1 MRTLDNSSP
10 SLRIQ
15 LASSPAIGFRP
26 GDAITGRI
34 IRTEPTICARA
45 RLTVSLLGK
54 SESKITKHGGLTR
67 NTFVGRFHFFGAGGT
82 TQVLFRDQ
90 PLEIPPASGGSS
102 WDFALTMP
110 AAMNTGS
117 GGAAPQYSFLPLR
130 PDTAP
135 ALPPAFHYRG
145 FKRGAGRVIEA
156 SVQYALHAEIQLQ
169 GRRSTKML
177 ETILPLP
184 VEHLVQGPPSITDF
198 HLKRHILS
206 RTISSPRL
214 VPGQEDTAPS
224 LAQKTRKLIGSS
236 TLPRLEFRAEVDV
249 PTVLQLGNATAVP
262 FRIRIRAVR
271 PGTSDLLEHVPQQM
285 RLTSVAVRLEPS
297 VEVRCRIPI
306 REAPFTAAA
315 SAPVVD
321 LVIPDALGRAVNIC
335 CVAAGTREEDLPPP
349 EDLGQLVGLSL
360 GPSTLKEVRRRGT
373 RLDPSFTTFNI
384 KHTYR
389 LAWELGGEMAGEK
402 FTLGASREV
411 IVRPA
416 ELSTEGEQPAEMPL
430 SVRLP
435 AELSAS
441 AERPAGL
448 SSAERP
454 AELLSER

>member
-1 MRTLDNSSP
+1 M
-10 SLRIQ
+10 
-15 LASSPAIGFRP
+15 
-26 GDAITGRI
+26 
-34 IRTEPTICARA
+34 
-45 RLTVSLLGK
+45 
-54 SESKITKHGGLTR
+54 
-67 NTFVGRFHFFGAGGT
+67 
-82 TQVLFRDQ
+82 
-90 PLEIPPASGGSS
+90 
-102 WDFALTMP
+102 AL
-110 AAMNTGS
+110 
-117 GGAAPQYSFLPLR
+117 
-130 PDTAP
+130 
-135 ALPPAFHYRG
+135 
-145 FKRGAGRVIEA
+145 
-156 SVQYALHAEIQLQ
+156 
-169 GRRSTKML
+169 
-177 ETILPLP
+177 
-184 VEHLVQGPPSITDF
+184 
-198 HLKRHILS
+198 
-206 RTISSPRL
+206 
-214 VPGQEDTAPS
+214 S

-262 FRIRIRAVR
+262 FRIRLRAVR

-306 REAPFTAAA
+306 RKAACTLAA

-321 LVIPDALGRAVNIC
+321 LVAPDALRRAVNIRC
-335 CVAAGTREEDLPPP
+335 GAAGTREEDLPPP

-360 GPSTLKEVRRRGT
+360 GPATLKEVRRRGT

-411 IVRPA
+411 IVRRA

-430 SVRLP
+430 YVRLP

-448 SSAERP
+448 SPAERP
-454 AELLSER
+454 AELPSER